1 MTSTTKPQTTSQLLA
16 DLETGKAAYP
26 AAAAARQE
34 YLRQKEAEV
43 ARDKADPSINSP
55 ATIAKII
62 GELNAAQ
69 ESAEALDNMQVEY
82 LQRQREERFFRENAD
97 ALADALEVDLAA
109 ATSKLPERRKSFV
122 AWLTEL
128 PSKLYQPEV
137 TEAERDALL
146 EERQKREDAEEALQ
160 ANIRAAKSGIA
171 YFRKNPLP
179 ANFGGPRG
187 IIGAINLG

>member
-1 MTSTTKPQTTSQLLA
+1 MTSTTNKMTTAQLLA
-16 DLETGKAAYP
+16 DLETGKATFPTVAASYQEYILGKHADVAKLKQNPSAYP
-26 AAAAARQE
+26 PASGVK
-34 YLRQKEAEV
+34 L
-43 ARDKADPSINSP
+43 IN
-55 ATIAKII
+55 
-62 GELNAAQ
+62 ELNAAT
-69 ESAEALDNMQVEY
+69 EIAAMLGDVHVGF
-82 LQRQREERFFRENAD
+82 LQKQFEERFFRENSD

-128 PSKLYQPEV
+128 PSKIYQPEV

-187 IIGAINLG
+187 IIGVINLG